1 MSDRYVKA
9 VNSGFT
15 ATLAKR
21 LGLPRPAVLRRFS
34 PGEPLRKGPVL
45 VLADGASSS
54 DADALA
60 RTFLDWDLDVHRSWG
75 ADQGKVSAVVVVLTG
90 LSHPSELHDPALELG
105 GVLKQLASGGRVIVV
120 GRSPADGDSPAVHA
134 ARQGIDGFVRSLA
147 KELRAGATGN
157 AVLLDGA
164 ANISDPS
171 TLAAVRFFLSTKSA
185 FVAGQLLTVGSQPA
199 DGASGSSFVGSPADG
214 ASGSGLVGSSDDG
227 APGAVVDDGASSAG
241 AASSLDATYWDA
253 PLAGRVAVVTG
264 AARGIG
270 ASIARTLT
278 RDGARVVVVDVPAA
292 GDALA
297 KVANELGGS
306 ALQLDITADD
316 AGERLIE
323 HTRALHGR
331 LDIVVH
337 NAGVTR
343 DKLLANMRPDQW
355 DLVLGVNIAAQLRI
369 NEALLASDLFRD
381 APRIVSL
388 ASTSGI
394 AGNRGQ
400 TNYAASKGGVIGM
413 VRATAPLLVSRGGT
427 ANAVAPG
434 FIETDMTARIPF
446 ATREVARRL
455 NSLQQGG
462 QPIDVAEAIA
472 FLASP
477 AAGDVNGQVLRVCG
491 QNLVGA

>member
-15 ATLAKR
+15 ATIAKR
-21 LGLPRPAVLRRFS
+21 LGLPRPAVLRRHT
-34 PGEPLRKGPVL
+34 PGEPLRRGPVL
-45 VLADGASSS
+45 VLADDAAGG

-60 RTFLDWDLDVHRSWG
+60 RTFLDWDLDVHRTWG
-75 ADQGKVSAVVVVLTG
+75 PEQGRLDAVVVVLTG
-90 LSHPSELHDPALELG
+90 LAHPDGLHDPALALG
-105 GVLKQLASGGRVIVV
+105 AVLRQLAPHGRVVV
-120 GRSPADGDSPAVHA
+120 LGRTPTEDDAPAVHA
-134 ARQGIDGFVRSLA
+134 ARQGVDGFVRSLA

-157 AVLLDGA
+157 AVLLAPDAGVA
-164 ANISDPS
+164 DVA
-171 TLAAVRFFLSTKSA
+171 TLAAVRFFLSTRSA
-185 FVAGQLLTVGSQPA
+185 FVDGQLLTVGPA
-199 DGASGSSFVGSPADG
+199 EGE
-214 ASGSGLVGSSDDG
+214 
-227 APGAVVDDGASSAG
+227 APV
-241 AASSLDATYWDA
+241 LDEAFWAT
-253 PLAGRVAVVTG
+253 PLAGKVAVVTG

-270 ASIARTLT
+270 AEVARVLA
-278 RDGARVVVVDVPAA
+278 RDGARLVVVDVPAA
-292 GDALA
+292 GDSLA

-306 ALQLDITADD
+306 ALQLDITAAD
-316 AGERLIE
+316 AGERILE
-323 HTRALHGR
+323 HVRTLHGR
-331 LDIVVH
+331 LDVVVH

-343 DKLLANMRPDQW
+343 DKLLANMRPEQW

-369 NEALLASDLFRD
+369 NEALLASELFRE

-413 VRATAPLLVSRGGT
+413 VRATAPLLAPHGGT

-462 QPIDVAEAIA
+462 QPVDVAEAIA

-477 AAGDVNGQVLRVCG
+477 AAGGVNGQVLRVCG